1 MSAYGYTSNSNIYP
15 YIFTVYVYPTNYTR
29 DPYNQALTQDF
40 LLIQYVFFYKMF
52 GFPIFH
58 DF

>member
-1 MSAYGYTSNSNIYP
+1 MCS
-15 YIFTVYVYPTNYTR
+15 VYPTNYTR

-40 LLIQYVFFYKMF
+40 LFIQYVFFYKMF